1 MVLQSVVVTAMISLG
16 FSLLERLGFDW
27 KRGGIGVVPDVGGDE
42 LFVDQLATRSVK
54 AVVDSPDL

>member
-1 MVLQSVVVTAMISLG
+1 MISLG